1 MVSRSNINKKVMEQ
15 ICDRI
20 AQGESLLTVVADA
33 DVPTSYA
40 AVTRAVQRN
49 EDFYEMY
56 RRARSLQAE
65 YYFDHITD
73 IMMAPLP
80 VFEDNRQANA
90 YVTNNRNKVDALK
103 WVIARMQPNGIRDK
117 KEDAPV
123 NQAITISWQA
133 GDVEV
138 SKADESLAIT
148 GTE

>member
-1 MVSRSNINKKVMEQ
+1 M
-15 ICDRI
+15 
-20 AQGESLLTVVADA
+20 T
-33 DVPTSYA
+33 
-40 AVTRAVQRN
+40 
-49 EDFYEMY
+49 
-56 RRARSLQAE
+56 
-65 YYFDHITD
+65 
-73 IMMAPLP
+73 PLP

-103 WVIARMQPNGIRDK
+103 WVIARMQPHGIRDK

-138 SKADESLAIT
+138 SKADESSAVS